1 MGKDYQPKHR
11 QASDLARKK
20 ARRASY
26 DRVLIVT
33 EGSKT
38 EPNYLNEIRVANRI
52 HTANVQVEPSAFGTE
67 PIQITEYAETLFL
80 NGDESKSILPRA
92 FEEVYVVFDRDDH
105 RTYHN
110 ALSKI
115 KSLNS
120 KFKNDNQQKVTF
132 KAIASVP
139 CFELWLLL
147 HFEDIQAAMHRDVV
161 YERLKSY
168 IPNYQKGD
176 EGHYALTLP
185 HIEVA
190 KARATLLC
198 RRNDENDGTQPYT
211 NVYELINKLSKL
223 NQ

>member
-1 MGKDYQPKHR
+1 MGKDNQPKHR
-11 QASDLARKK
+11 QASELARKK

-26 DRVLIVT
+26 DRILIVT

-38 EPNYLNEIRVANRI
+38 EPNYFNEIRVANRI
-52 HTANVQVEPSAFGTE
+52 HTANVQVEPGALGTE
-67 PIQITEYAETLFL
+67 PIQIAEYAETLFL
-80 NGDESKSILPRA
+80 NGDESKNIQPRA

-105 RTYHN
+105 LTYHN

-115 KSLNS
+115 DSLSS
-120 KFKNDNQQKVTF
+120 KYKNDNHQKVTF

-147 HFEDIQAAMHRDVV
+147 HFEDIQAGMHREEI
-161 YERLKSY
+161 YERLNSY

-185 HIEVA
+185 HIEIA
-190 KARATLLC
+190 EARAVLLC
-198 RRNDENDGTQPYT
+198 ERSNIHDGTQPYT
-211 NVYELINKLSKL
+211 NVYELIHKLSKL

>member
-1 MGKDYQPKHR
+1 MGKDNQPKHR

-38 EPNYLNEIRVANRI
+38 EPNYFNEIRVANRI
-52 HTANVQVEPSAFGTE
+52 HTANVQVEPSTFGTE
-67 PIQITEYAETLFL
+67 PIQIAEYAETLFL
-80 NGDESKSILPRA
+80 NGDESKNIQPRA

-115 KSLNS
+115 EALDG
-120 KFKNDNQQKVTF
+120 KFKNDNQQKVRF

-147 HFEDIQAAMHRDVV
+147 HFESVQAVIHRDEV
-161 YERLKSY
+161 YVRIKSY

-176 EGHYALTLP
+176 EGHYALTLQY
-185 HIEVA
+185 IEL
-190 KARATLLC
+190 ARVRAELLAHG
-198 RRNDENDGTQPYT
+198 NNKHDGTQPYT
-211 NVYELINKLSKL
+211 NVYELIHKLTQL

>member
-1 MGKDYQPKHR
+1 MGKDNQPKHR

-33 EGSKT
+33 EGLKT
-38 EPNYLNEIRVANRI
+38 EPNYFNEIRVANRI

-67 PIQITEYAETLFL
+67 PIQIVEYAETLFL
-80 NGDESKSILPRA
+80 NGDESKNIQQRA

-105 RTYHN
+105 HTYHN
-110 ALSKI
+110 ALNKI
-115 KSLNS
+115 EALHG
-120 KFKNDNQQKVTF
+120 KFKNDNQQKVSF

-147 HFEDIQAAMHRDVV
+147 HFEDIQAAMHRDQV
-161 YERLKSY
+161 YDRLKSY

-176 EGHYALTLP
+176 EGYYALTLP
-185 HIEVA
+185 HIELA
-190 KARATLLC
+190 KARAESLSD
-198 RRNDENDGTQPYT
+198 RNNRYEGTQPYT
-211 NVYELINKLSKL
+211 NVYELIHKLSQL
-223 NQ
+223 NL